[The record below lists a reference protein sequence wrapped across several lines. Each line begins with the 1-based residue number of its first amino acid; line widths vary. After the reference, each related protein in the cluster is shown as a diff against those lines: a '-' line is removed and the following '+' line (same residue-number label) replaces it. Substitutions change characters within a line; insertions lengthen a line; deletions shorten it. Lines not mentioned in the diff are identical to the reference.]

1 MPFSEIG
8 KAAQSAIYRAGTFG
22 RRPKVP
28 TDGNALEAAARTV
41 MSRRGFA
48 YVAGSA
54 GGEATATAN
63 RAAFAR
69 WRVVPRMLVDTSE
82 RDLGVDLFGRR
93 HASPLLV
100 APIGVLSSAHAD
112 ADLAVARAAVEQQ
125 VTPILSTQASVPME
139 EVAAALGG
147 AGHWYQLYWSRDDDL
162 VASLVHRAEA
172 CGSEAIVV
180 TLDTAYL
187 GWRPRDLDL
196 GYLPFARGEGIA
208 QYTSDPVFRRLVGER
223 VAAAARAE
231 PEPQPRP
238 TPAAVRTLVS
248 LSRNHPGDTRRNL
261 SAPEPRAAVE
271 TFLDVFSKPALS
283 WADLPRLRELTT
295 LPVVLK
301 GVLHPDDARRAV
313 DEGVDGILVS
323 NHGGRQV
330 DRSVAALDALPGIVD
345 AVRYSGSDVP
355 VLFDS
360 GIRSGAD
367 VFVALAL
374 GADAVGIGRPHV
386 YGLALAGAEG
396 VSEVLRNIRAE
407 LDLTMA
413 LTGCRT
419 LAEVTRDRLVESPL
433 LH

>member
-1 MPFSEIG
+1 MPFTEIG

-22 RRPKVP
+22 RHPKVP
-28 TDGNALEAAARTV
+28 TDGNALEEAARKV

-63 RAAFAR
+63 RAAFDR
-69 WRVVPRMLVDTSE
+69 WRVVPRMLVDTTE

-100 APIGVLSSAHAD
+100 APIGVLSAAHDD

-139 EVAAALGG
+139 DV
-147 AGHWYQLYWSRDDDL
+147 
-162 VASLVHRAEA
+162 
-172 CGSEAIVV
+172 
-180 TLDTAYL
+180 
-187 GWRPRDLDL
+187 
-196 GYLPFARGEGIA
+196 A
-208 QYTSDPVFRRLVGER
+208 QYTSDPVFNRLVEER
-223 VAAAARAE
+223 VAAAAHDE
-231 PEPQPRP
+231 PGPQPRP

-261 SAPEPRAAVE
+261 TAPEPRAAVE
-271 TFLDVFSKPALS
+271 TFLDVFSKPSLS
-283 WADLPRLRELTT
+283 WADLPRLRELTS

-330 DRSVAALDALPGIVD
+330 DRSVAALDALPGVVD
-345 AVRYSGSDVP
+345 AVRFSGSDVP

-407 LDLTMA
+407 LDLTLA
-413 LTGCRT
+413 LTGCT
-419 LAEVTRDRLVESPL
+419 SLAEITRDRLVEVPTPR
-433 LH
+433 